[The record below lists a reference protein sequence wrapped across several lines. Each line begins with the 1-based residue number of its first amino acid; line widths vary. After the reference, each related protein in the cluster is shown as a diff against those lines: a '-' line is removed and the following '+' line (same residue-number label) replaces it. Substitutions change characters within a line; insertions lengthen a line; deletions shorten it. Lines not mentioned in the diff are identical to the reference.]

1 MFNTIEEYFRWLS
14 YMPSLKHSIYPKH
27 MQQALSQK
35 LLFWLFIVW
44 CRFRLFAVLWIIFN
58 RRMQTQNVEIRYR
71 SIKYSTSQS
80 SLSKQK
86 TENSEPLWKS
96 RLSVNKENRISENGL
111 MHRTQ
116 TSKGIRITPVQ
127 NRGLGNRP
135 TSSLYKLRIVANSSH
150 IRTRAS

>member
-1 MFNTIEEYFRWLS
+1 
-14 YMPSLKHSIYPKH
+14 MPSLKHSIHPKH

-35 LLFWLFIVW
+35 LFFLLFIVK
-44 CRFRLFAVLWIIFN
+44 CRFRLFAVICIIFN
-58 RRMQTQNVEIRYR
+58 RRMQTKNVEIRYR

-86 TENSEPLWKS
+86 TENNQPLCKS
-96 RLSVNKENRISENGL
+96 RLSVNKENRISENDL

-116 TSKGIRITPVQ
+116 TSKGIRITPFQ
-127 NRGLGNRP
+127 NRGFGNRP